1 MGYWTGEPT
10 SINYAKKRKDLLT
23 AQEFK
28 RCKAS
33 SLTVI
38 VAAKSLSLQGNSSK
52 KIPCPEAQNCICSLI
67 SHTIQWVSRSLC
79 HLPTLFLRGEKVV
92 VEQKAIGKHLMRART
107 NFQNVGNQFSR
118 TYKLENLFECIKCG
132 RRERYLFCARLWHPS
147 KPIANAV
154 HMSIYTYPLNIIPSD
169 IHNLKHHM
177 GQILKMLSHY

>member
-92 VEQKAIGKHLMRART
+92 VEQKAIGKTFDESKDKFPKCRKSI
-107 NFQNVGNQFSR
+107 F
-118 TYKLENLFECIKCG
+118 KNLQTWKPECIKCG

-147 KPIANAV
+147 KPITNAV